1 MHGACGRSYC
11 ALILYLA
18 FISCPPGPHDYGVPR
33 LKHQAERRVVVVL
46 KPAFLSP

>member
-1 MHGACGRSYC
+1 MHGACGRSY

-18 FISCPPGPHDYGVPR
+18 FISCPQGPHDESLCR
-33 LKHQAERRVVVVL
+33 LKHRVERRVVL